1 MRAPAHNN
9 KPGFPGHSFLLS
21 AMILTVLLIS
31 TGCDSSDSETG
42 CKTLF
47 NDGWKFQLGDIEKAM
62 QPDYDDRD
70 WRALELPHDWAIEG
84 KFSADYSSGTGY
96 LPGGIGWYRKTFGLP
111 RNFSDKTIYLMFDG
125 AYQNTEVWVNGKYM
139 GKRPYGYISFYYDIT
154 DALLPGKTN
163 VIAVR
168 LDHTNVADSRW
179 YTGNGIYRNVWMI
192 APGKVHVKP
201 WGTYVTTPE
210 VDDESAVVQVEVDL
224 VNGTDEDITVDLV
237 NEVFGPGGERINGTT
252 TRASI
257 IAGEEMVA
265 AARMDVPE
273 PARWSPESPSMYQV
287 VTTVKSGKETLD
299 KFTTGFGIR
308 TIRFDPDK
316 GFFCNGKPYTLKGIC
331 LHHDFGPLGAARHPN
346 SSYMVLKKLK
356 EAGANAIR
364 TSHNPEDPY
373 FLAMLDTMGFFV
385 QGEAF
390 DEWRHGK
397 KKWIQGWNVG
407 REEGKEG
414 LDVYYG
420 TGGYSDFFDAWAE
433 RDIKDMVRR
442 DRNHPSMIMWSIGN
456 EIDYPNDPYAD
467 PSDSFWEPGKPEPPE
482 LLEIASDL
490 TRWVKELDTTRFVT
504 AALANMPLANR
515 VGYVEV
521 LDIVGYN
528 YQEKLY
534 AEDHAAFPE
543 RVIYGSENGDSREAW
558 EAVRD
563 NAFISA
569 QFLWTGIDYHG
580 EAGRFPR
587 HSAGAGIMDM
597 CGFEKPVYYERKSW
611 WTEAPMIKAIV
622 FPAERGGRGGFRW
635 PAMHWSFGVSAAAG
649 SRDAE
654 TLSAGGG
661 QSTSAATG
669 QPSSDASGPSSS
681 SEIGQTADQGVT
693 GGQSAVQEVTGP
705 ELIVGA
711 YSNCDEAE
719 LFLNGESLGR
729 RNLSDNDFRER
740 FWRLAFEPGEM
751 KITGYRD
758 GKQVCEDI
766 LVTAGEFEALEL
778 QSFEEFVQG
787 DGRDIAH
794 VTIQA
799 VDANGV
805 LVPEADAEIVFEVSG
820 GGTLR
825 AVGSGDLSS
834 LESYQG
840 NARRLYNGRA
850 MVIVQSDGS
859 KKDIVL
865 SAAHGD
871 VSQSLRIPVR

>member
-1 MRAPAHNN
+1 MISNLQNTTDMPETSHN
-9 KPGFPGHSFLLS
+9 KRSGFPGRSFMLS
-21 AMILTVLLIS
+21 AMIVAILLIS
-31 TGCDSSDSETG
+31 AGCDSPVREPDR
-42 CKTLF
+42 KTLF
-47 NDGWKFQLGDIEKAM
+47 NDGWKFQLGDTEQAM
-62 QPDYDDRD
+62 QPDYDDQE

-84 KFSADYSSGTGY
+84 TFSADHSSGTGY

-111 RNFSDKTIYLMFDG
+111 RSYADRTVYLMFDG
-125 AYQNTEVWVNGKYM
+125 AYQNAEVWVNGKYM
-139 GKRPYGYISFYYDIT
+139 GKRPYGYISFYFDIT
-154 DALLPGKTN
+154 DALLPGTTN

-210 VDDESAVVQVEVDL
+210 VDDASAVVQVEVDL
-224 VNGTDEDITVDLV
+224 VNGTGADITVDLV
-237 NEVFGPGGERINGTT
+237 NEVFGPGGKRISGTT
-252 TRASI
+252 SQALI
-257 IAGEEMVA
+257 MAGGELVA
-265 AARMDVPE
+265 ASRVDVPD
-273 PARWSPESPSMYQV
+273 PDRWSPESPSMYQV

-299 KFTTGFGIR
+299 TYTTDFGIR
-308 TIRFDPDK
+308 TIRFDPDE

-346 SSYMVLKKLK
+346 SAYMVLKKLK

-433 RDIKDMVRR
+433 QDIKDMVRR
-442 DRNHPSMIMWSIGN
+442 DRNHPSIIMWSIGN
-456 EIDYPNDPYAD
+456 EIDYANDPYAD
-467 PSDSFWEPGKPEPPE
+467 PSDPFWEPGKPEPPE
-482 LLEIASDL
+482 LLEIATDL

-515 VGYVEV
+515 VGYAEV

-534 AEDHAAFPE
+534 AEDHASFPE

-563 NAFISA
+563 NEFISA

-611 WTEAPMIKAIV
+611 WTEEPMIRAIV
-622 FPAERGGRGGFRW
+622 FPAERSGRGGFRW
-635 PAMHWSFGVSAAAG
+635 PAMHWSHSVSD
-649 SRDAE
+649 DA
-654 TLSAGGG
+654 
-661 QSTSAATG
+661 
-669 QPSSDASGPSSS
+669 
-681 SEIGQTADQGVT
+681 
-693 GGQSAVQEVTGP
+693 GP

-729 RNLSDNDFRER
+729 RNLAAPDFRER
-740 FWRLAFEPGEM
+740 FWRLAFEPGEL
-751 KITGYRD
+751 KIAGYRD
-758 GKQVCEDI
+758 GKQVCEDL
-766 LVTAGEFEALEL
+766 LVTAGEFEVLEL
-778 QSFEEFVQG
+778 HSFEESVQS

-794 VTIQA
+794 ITVQA
-799 VDANGV
+799 VDVNGV
-805 LVPEADAEIVFEVSG
+805 PVPEADAEISFEVTG
-820 GGTLR
+820 GGTLK
-825 AVGSGDLSS
+825 AVGNGDLSS

-840 NARRLYNGRA
+840 STRKLYNGRA

-859 KKDIVL
+859 DEDIVL
-865 SAAHGD
+865 TA
-871 VSQSLRIPVR
+871 SQGNITRSVTIPVR

>member
-1 MRAPAHNN
+1 MAGQFFSFAALLVTV
-9 KPGFPGHSFLLS
+9 FLLF
-21 AMILTVLLIS
+21 
-31 TGCDSSDSETG
+31 TGCNHSDGEKDRSM
-42 CKTLF
+42 LF
-47 NDGWKFQLGDIEKAM
+47 NDGWKFQQGDAGKAM
-62 QPDYDDRD
+62 EPGYDDGS
-70 WRALELPHDWAIEG
+70 WRELQLPHDWAIEG
-84 KFSADYSSGTGY
+84 TFSADHSSGTGY

-111 RNFSDKTIYLMFDG
+111 RSYADKTVYLMFDG
-125 AYQNTEVWVNGKYM
+125 AYQNTEVWVNGKYI
-139 GKRPYGYISFYYDIT
+139 GKRPYGYISFYNDIT
-154 DALLPGKTN
+154 EALLPGTTN

-179 YTGNGIYRNVWMI
+179 YTGNGIYRNVWLI
-192 APGKVHVKP
+192 APGKVHVPP

-210 VDDESAVVQVEVDL
+210 VDDASAVVQVEVDL
-224 VNGTDEDITVDLV
+224 VNGTDADINVDLV
-237 NEVFGPGGERINGTT
+237 NEVFGPGGKRINGTT
-252 TRASI
+252 SQVSI
-257 IAGEEMVA
+257 MAGGEVVA
-265 AARMDVPE
+265 AARVDVPE

-299 KFTTGFGIR
+299 TYTTDFGIR
-308 TIRFDPDK
+308 TIRFDPDE

-346 SSYMVLKKLK
+346 SAYMVLKKLK

-373 FLAMLDTMGFFV
+373 FLTMLDTMGFFV

-397 KKWIQGWNVG
+397 KKWMQGWNVG
-407 REEGKEG
+407 REAGKAG
-414 LDVYYG
+414 LGTYYS
-420 TGGYSDFFDAWAE
+420 TAGYSDFFDQWAE

-442 DRNHPSMIMWSIGN
+442 DRNHPSIIMWSIGN
-456 EIDYPNDPYAD
+456 EIDYANDPYAD
-467 PSDSFWEPGKPEPPE
+467 PSDPFWEPGKPEPPE
-482 LLEIASDL
+482 LLEIATDL

-515 VGYVEV
+515 VGYAEV

-563 NAFISA
+563 NEFISA

-611 WTEAPMIKAIV
+611 WTGEPMIRAIV
-622 FPAERGGRGGFRW
+622 FPAERTGRGGFRW
-635 PAMHWSFGVSAAAG
+635 PAMHWSFGIPGVDG

-654 TLSAGGG
+654 PLSAGSE
-661 QSTSAATG
+661 QSSSTAKG
-669 QPSSDASGPSSS
+669 QPASMAKGQPASTASGPISSPGS
-681 SEIGQTADQGVT
+681 GQTAGQGAAVS
-693 GGQSAVQEVTGP
+693 QSAVQEVTGP

-719 LFLNGESLGR
+719 LFLNGESKGR
-729 RNLSDNDFRER
+729 RNLTAPDFRER
-740 FWRLAFEPGEM
+740 FWRLAFEPGELKM
-751 KITGYRD
+751 VGYRD
-758 GKQVCEDI
+758 GEPVCEDL
-766 LVTAGEFEALEL
+766 LVTAGAFEALEL
-778 QSFEEFVQG
+778 HSFEQSVQA

-794 VTIQA
+794 VTVQA

-805 LVPEADAEIVFEVSG
+805 LVPEADAEISFEVAG

-825 AVGSGDLSS
+825 AVGNGDLSS

-840 NARRLYNGRA
+840 STRRLYNGRA

-859 KKDIVL
+859 NEDIVL
-865 SAAHGD
+865 TA
-871 VSQSLRIPVR
+871 SQGNINRSVTIPVR